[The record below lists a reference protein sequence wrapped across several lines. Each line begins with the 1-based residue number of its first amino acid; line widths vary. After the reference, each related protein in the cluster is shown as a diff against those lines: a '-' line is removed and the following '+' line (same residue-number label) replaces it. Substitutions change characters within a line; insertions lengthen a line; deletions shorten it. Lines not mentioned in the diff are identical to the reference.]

1 MALLQILRD
10 KFGQVY
16 QAKCCKDCEEIKPV
30 TEFRKS
36 GKYYNS
42 YCKDCFKIR
51 NRDYTRKRTH
61 TSKIFDG
68 KKPEYKKNKSEYN
81 KKNKSEYDS
90 D

>member
-10 KFGQVY
+10 KFGQMY

-42 YCKDCFKIR
+42 YCKDCFRIR
-51 NRDYTRKRTH
+51 NRSY
-61 TSKIFDG
+61 SKNN
-68 KKPEYKKNKSEYN
+68 Y
-81 KKNKSEYDS
+81 
-90 D
+90 

>member
-10 KFGQVY
+10 KFGQRY
-16 QAKCCKDCEEIKPV
+16 QAKCCKDCEEIKNV

-42 YCKDCFKIR
+42 YCKDCFKVR
-51 NRDYTRKRTH
+51 NKGYMRKRTH

-68 KKPEYKKNKSEYN
+68 KKPDNNKSEYN